1 MGAQRGPRAVEV
13 VVSQVEQRA
22 LARLAHGESARLAL
36 RARIVLACA
45 QGGSNAAV
53 AREFSVS
60 VPTVGKWRSRF
71 AECGV
76 EGLADEP
83 RAGRPKP
90 ELVLDDAERAELARW
105 SRRAKTAQFLAMR
118 ARIVLACAEGA
129 SNQQVAQRLG
139 VSTTAVTKWR
149 SRFLAD
155 RLDGLVDE
163 PRPGRPPSILL
174 DQVEDVVTATLEQ
187 TPKDATHWSRASMA
201 SRTGLSKSTIGRIW
215 KRFDLKPHLQ
225 DGFKLSTD
233 PQFVAK
239 VVDVVGLYHNPPE
252 RAVVLC
258 VDEKSQIQ
266 ALDRSQPVLPMMPGM
281 PERRTHD
288 YYRHGITSLFAA
300 FNIADGTVISQLH
313 RRHRAVEFKKF
324 LTAIDKAV
332 PAELD
337 LHLIADNYA
346 THKTPEIQA
355 WLARHPRFHLHFT
368 PTGSSWLN
376 QVERWFALL
385 TDKLIRRGVHTS
397 IQALENDIR
406 DWIANWN
413 TDPKPFTWVKTAD
426 EILNSLASYL
436 HKITPINEE
445 LTEPISGAR
454 H

>member
-1 MGAQRGPRAVEV
+1 MSGQRGPRAVEIV
-13 VVSQVEQRA
+13 ISDAERRA
-22 LARLAHGESARLAL
+22 LTRIAHGESAKLAQ
-36 RARIVLACA
+36 RAGIVLACGR
-45 QGGSNAAV
+45 GGSNAAV

-60 VPTVGKWRSRF
+60 VPTVAKWRSRF
-71 AECGV
+71 AEHRV
-76 EGLADEP
+76 DGLADEP

-90 ELVLDDAERAELARW
+90 ELVLKEAERAELARW
-105 SRRAKTAQFLAMR
+105 ARRAKTAQFLAMR
-118 ARIVLACAEGA
+118 ARIVLACADGA
-129 SNQQVAQRLG
+129 SNQQVADRLG

-149 SRFLAD
+149 SRFLAE

-174 DQVEDVVTATLEQ
+174 DQVEQVVTATLEQ

-201 SRTGLSKSTIGRIW
+201 SRSGLSKSTIGRIW
-215 KRFDLKPHLQ
+215 KKFDLKPHLQ

-300 FNIADGTVISQLH
+300 FNIADGAVISQLH

-332 PAELD
+332 PPELD
-337 LHLIADNYA
+337 VHLVADNYA

-397 IQALENDIR
+397 TQALENDIR
-406 DWIANWN
+406 NWIANWN
-413 TDPKPFTWVKTAD
+413 TNPKPFTWVKTAD
-426 EILNSLASYL
+426 EILNSLAAYL
-436 HKITPINEE
+436 DKINPNTNE
-445 LTEPISGAR
+445 LTRPTYGAG